1 MSKVHCR
8 RMEALDAQFQMRKSK
23 EPATCQLATG
33 LTGENGASVLV
44 KFVRVLAPIL
54 GLVIVFLR

>member
-1 MSKVHCR
+1 MT
-8 RMEALDAQFQMRKSK
+8 EAMDAQFQMRKSK